1 MFSSKKSILLLDDIP
16 SQWIFKYY
24 LKLSDDAFT
33 RTIRLKSLFNPRDS
47 NPSMYV
53 YYDRFYNKWVY
64 KCHSTGKFGDGISLV
79 QVLFNISYNDACDKV
94 IEDYYNSDK
103 SDFNMLDE
111 NELGYTKWFIDNY
124 KVRAWTVADANYWL
138 AYNIGTTL
146 LNKYNVFPLESYELT
161 QKNLKTNEIVKS
173 IRFENTALTYAFMTE
188 DKQIYKVYSPKNK
201 SKKFICLEA
210 VIQGV
215 EQLDYHDTMVITSSL
230 KDVMAIKS
238 LGFRVDC
245 IAPSSESTK
254 LRPEIINDWL
264 KKEYKHIVVYM
275 DSDIAGINAMKF
287 YEENYNLP
295 FVYLPREKDISDIIK
310 IHGRQTALYDLYP
323 KLQNAIEKYIEKNP

>member
-1 MFSSKKSILLLDDIP
+1 MFSSKKSTLLLDEIP
-16 SQWIFKYY
+16 SQWIFQYY
-24 LKLSDDAFT
+24 LKLNDDAFT
-33 RTIRLKSLFNPRDS
+33 RAIKLKSLFNPRDS

-53 YYDRFYNKWVY
+53 YFEKNYNKWVY
-64 KCHSTGKFGDGISLV
+64 KCHSTGRFGDGISLV
-79 QVLFNISYNDACDKV
+79 QNLFSISYNEACQKI
-94 IEDYYNSDK
+94 IEDYSNYDK
-103 SDFNMLDE
+103 SDFTLLD
-111 NELGYTKWFIDNY
+111 NNCLGYTKWCIDNY
-124 KVRAWTVADANYWL
+124 KVRKWTKADANYWL
-138 AYNIGTTL
+138 SYNIGSSL
-146 LNKYNVFPLESYELT
+146 LDKYNVRPLEQYELV
-161 QKNLKTNEIVKS
+161 QKNTKTNEIAKS
-173 IRFENTALTYAFMTE
+173 LLFENQILTYAFFTN
-188 DKQIYKVYSPKNK
+188 DNQIYKIYNPKNK
-201 SKKFICLEA
+201 SQKFISLES

-215 EQLDYHDTMVITSSL
+215 DQLAFHDTMVITSSL

-287 YEENYNLP
+287 YEEHYNLP

-323 KLQNAIEKYIEKNP
+323 KLQNAIEKYIEKNS